1 MKYLVDIFTNPLIMV
16 PVISWLT
23 AQVIKVI
30 LNAALT
36 KHFSIERLFGD
47 GGMPS
52 GHSATVIAFAV
63 MCGWTFG
70 FSGFQFAVAGIFA
83 IVVMHDAVGVR
94 REAGKQAKSIKQIA
108 EIING
113 MILGK
118 NEEIRTE
125 KLKEFVGHTPLQVVF
140 GALLGALIAI
150 VSIVVLKIPY
160 ALG

>member
-1 MKYLVDIFTNPLIMV
+1 MKYIVELFTNPLIMV
-16 PVISWLT
+16 PVCSWFI
-23 AQVIKVI
+23 AQIIKTV
-30 LNAALT
+30 LNAVVNRKLS
-36 KHFSIERLFGD
+36 FERLFGD

-52 GHSATVIAFAV
+52 GHSATVTAFAV

-70 FSGFQFAVAGIFA
+70 FGSFQFAFAGIFA

-108 EIING
+108 ETING
-113 MILGK
+113 MILGE

-140 GALLGALIAI
+140 GALLGIIIAI
-150 VSIVVLKIPY
+150 V
-160 ALG
+160 ALIILQIGYPAV